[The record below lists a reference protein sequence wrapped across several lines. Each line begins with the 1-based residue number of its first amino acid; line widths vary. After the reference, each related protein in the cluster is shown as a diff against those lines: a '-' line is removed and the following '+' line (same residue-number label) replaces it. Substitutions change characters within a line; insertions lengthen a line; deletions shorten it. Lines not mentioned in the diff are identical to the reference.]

1 MTLLELISALVVGGL
16 AVTIGFGVLRSRQ
29 EFGARIVA
37 FYDGAVTDDQIRATL
52 HLWLATAY
60 MRPDRSSEFRGVDGK
75 HEGMD
80 DAEVALETTS
90 ARLGQSVAIRL
101 MIDRDPKTRERG
113 LVVELIDSGAYTPE
127 RIELAAAAVGLR
139 IRYLSG
145 LPSDTTWFPSWISK
159 TVLPRGIE
167 IVVQAAHPDSLPLSL
182 RRPIR
187 MPIGVVW

>member
-1 MTLLELISALVVGGL
+1 
-16 AVTIGFGVLRSRQ
+16 
-29 EFGARIVA
+29 
-37 FYDGAVTDDQIRATL
+37 
-52 HLWLATAY
+52 
-60 MRPDRSSEFRGVDGK
+60 
-75 HEGMD
+75 MD